1 MKKKLISN
9 TYLRET
15 TKYVFKLFMDN
26 DEYYVSTKKLLEIS
40 EPFIINDGKT
50 TAMDT
55 NYYIVEVVPKNEN
68 YSMRVFINDKKE
80 IVEYYFDIIKE
91 SGIDEETKIPYFLDL
106 YLDIT
111 LFGDRIR
118 ILDED
123 ELEKALEEKDITQED
138 YELVLKTKDK
148 LINELKNKTN
158 KYLLLDLN
166 KYLDI

>member
-148 LINELKNKTN
+148 LIEELQNKTN

>member
-15 TKYVFKLFMDN
+15 TKYIFKLFMDN

-55 NYYIVEVVPKNEN
+55 NYYIVEVVPKHEN
-68 YSMRVFINDKKE
+68 YAMRVFINDKKE
-80 IVEYYFDIIKE
+80 IIEYYFDIIKE
-91 SGIDEETKIPYFLDL
+91 SGIDEETKIPYFMDL

-123 ELEKALEEKDITQED
+123 ELEKALEENDITQED